1 MLWQDEM
8 LNYELFF
15 YINKVNHTNN
25 HWPRWLYVYNT
36 YMFQQDEM
44 PIINCLCNEVFH
56 TNNHWPRW
64 IYMHLYMY
72 VPTCQC
78 LKC

>member
-15 YINKVNHTNN
+15 YINKANHTNN
-25 HWPRWLYVYNT
+25 HWPRWLYVYIDICYNKMRCQLLIV
-36 YMFQQDEM
+36 YVMNIYAL
-44 PIINCLCNEVFH
+44 II
-56 TNNHWPRW
+56 
-64 IYMHLYMY
+64 YMY

-78 LKC
+78 LKCE